1 MEPSRSGPV
10 QTVSRNKR
18 QQLPDWQQNTRWANW
33 RKSSTSSFALY
44 FSLVSCYKTA
54 ASWDTVY
61 QRGTLNGHGWQPLFT
76 HYTMLHTMHLRL
88 GRSSYPIHIIWQN
101 PHPQINRHRSSPA
114 CIWNK
119 CYIFLSLSQ
128 QAKLASVEPLNHA
141 NISNLHGIYS
151 HPSMCYCS
159 FSGKHCAQDGLI
171 QLCLCFRS
179 WPQVVKGKPLHLA
192 EFMDGVIP
200 SGANRGGW
208 W

>member
-1 MEPSRSGPV
+1 MPQNRSFIRY
-10 QTVSRNKR
+10 S
-18 QQLPDWQQNTRWANW
+18 LPERHFKWPR
-33 RKSSTSSFALY
+33 L
-44 FSLVSCYKTA
+44 TA
-54 ASWDTVY
+54 FIY
-61 QRGTLNGHGWQPLFT
+61 TLHNAA
-76 HYTMLHTMHLRL
+76 YIYLRL
-88 GRSSYPIHIIWQN
+88 GRSFYPIHIIWQN
-101 PHPQINRHRSSPA
+101 PHPQINTHRSSPA

-128 QAKLASVEPLNHA
+128 QAKLASVGPLNHA